1 MIIKIVFLR
10 SLYISEI
17 MSSIED
23 LFGSEELD
31 VESLSQSQYSSSH
44 SEYIPSSASQALEE
58 VFLQFFTVCYS
69 LLQLTVLQFI
79 DSYFVKNHMHDI
91 CVIGH

>member
-69 LLQLTVLQFI
+69 LLQFVTV
-79 DSYFVKNHMHDI
+79 DSFAIY
-91 CVIGH
+91 

>member
-1 MIIKIVFLR
+1 MIIQIVFLI
-10 SLYISEI
+10 SLYISES
-17 MSSIED
+17 MSNIEN

-58 VFLQFFTVCYS
+58 VFLQFVTIICMIFVS
-69 LLQLTVLQFI
+69 LLFNLKVVSFSIAQNVQ
-79 DSYFVKNHMHDI
+79 N
-91 CVIGH
+91 GEQ